1 MNEYHHRFEEAEEES
16 YFVTMTDM
24 MVGMLFIFIM
34 IMMYYALQ
42 VRIIVDGATTTRETR
57 VQIIKDIVDEVREG
71 GVEVEEDADNG
82 IIRLK
87 NNVLFSSG
95 NANVSQ
101 RGKAAL
107 GELAKAILTHTYCHT
122 FMEGTERSKEQC
134 VGKKHQIDAIFVEG
148 HTDTDPINN
157 GRMRDN
163 WDLSVARSTNTY
175 RELVAAEPDL
185 SLLRNDPVNDPRSN
199 PQSVLSVAGYSSER
213 QVAKE
218 VDEIS
223 KSLNRRIDIRIIMKA
238 PEVEIS
244 KKIESEIPEAVTL

>member
-1 MNEYHHRFEEAEEES
+1 MDNNHHSYGEAEEES
-16 YFVTMTDM
+16 YFISMTDM

-57 VQIIKDIVDEVREG
+57 VQIIKDIVEEVREG
-71 GVEVEEDADNG
+71 GVEVDEDADNG

-87 NNVLFSSG
+87 NNVLFASG
-95 NANVSQ
+95 DANVSQ
-101 RGKAAL
+101 QGKAAL
-107 GELAKAILTHTYCHT
+107 GVLAKAILTHTTCHT
-122 FMEGTERSKEQC
+122 FMQGLERSKDDC

-175 RELVAAEPDL
+175 RELVGAEPDL
-185 SLLRNDPVNDPRSN
+185 SLLRNDPVNNANAN

-213 QVAKE
+213 QVALE
-218 VDEIS
+218 VNEVS

-238 PEVEIS
+238 PEVTIS
-244 KKIESEIPEAVTL
+244 KKVEAEIPDVVKP